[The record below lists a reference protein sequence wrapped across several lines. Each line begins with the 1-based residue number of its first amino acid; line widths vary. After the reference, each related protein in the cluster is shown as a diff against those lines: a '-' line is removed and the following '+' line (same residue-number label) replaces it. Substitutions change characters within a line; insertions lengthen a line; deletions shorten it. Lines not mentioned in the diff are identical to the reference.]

1 VPEYMKS
8 RVENS
13 SESSKC
19 EEYHVRNGLTIA
31 ESRYIFQKMEDDAD
45 EEWRNKC
52 NSITDVRI
60 EPGN

>member
-1 VPEYMKS
+1 
-8 RVENS
+8 VENS

-19 EEYHVRNGLTIA
+19 EEYHVRNGLAIA
-31 ESRYIFQKMEDDAD
+31 ENRYIFQKMEDDAD